1 MAGEHTGCASPCA
14 NLRGG
19 AAGHA
24 GAPNAPL
31 SRAETSPFQRRTRGA
46 DDAAMSVEE
55 EGGPPPSA
63 LLGDDVELPR
73 PLPALMRRAARRRGE
88 GATPAPGSGDP
99 AAGTAAQ
106 PGAEPDGPRAQG
118 QRRAHTEAFWL
129 AYVVFF
135 FAGLPL
141 LFAEGAGAFVGMTLA
156 GCATGVV
163 WQFTPRRRGAAAT
176 SAMAVYAL
184 VLIVPDAAALSASV
198 GSVAAY
204 ALGMLLTG
212 ALAAAAAPVTRQPGA
227 KEHAADGE
235 RARESEKE
243 SSPRR
248 P

>member
-1 MAGEHTGCASPCA
+1 MNGTSRRAPRGESRSTVLMAGEHTGCAPACA
-14 NLRGG
+14 NLGGG

-24 GAPNAPL
+24 GAPNAPP

-73 PLPALMRRAARRRGE
+73 PLPALMRRSARGRRGE
-88 GATPAPGSGDP
+88 PGATAAETAPAP
-99 AAGTAAQ
+99 

-141 LFAEGAGAFVGMTLA
+141 LFAEGTGAFVGMTLA
-156 GCATGVV
+156 
-163 WQFTPRRRGAAAT
+163 
-176 SAMAVYAL
+176 
-184 VLIVPDAAALSASV
+184 
-198 GSVAAY
+198 
-204 ALGMLLTG
+204 
-212 ALAAAAAPVTRQPGA
+212 
-227 KEHAADGE
+227 
-235 RARESEKE
+235 
-243 SSPRR
+243 
-248 P
+248 